1 MLVSDVEVSG
11 LYAECARRNAGW
23 IEWAARAK
31 AAAQ

>member
-23 IEWAARAK
+23 IEWAEKAK
-31 AAAQ
+31 SVR